1 MCIMLNET
9 DYNPDVLA
17 CLANLSNDE
26 VFTPPA
32 IANKVLDSLPSELWK
47 NPNTKILEPVS
58 KSGVFLREIAKRLIS
73 GLKHEI
79 PQLEVRLNHIFEKQL
94 FAISITELTALV
106 SRRSLY
112 CSKFANKKISQFTNA
127 KNKRGNIFF
136 SSSEHSWKA
145 GRCIHCGASKVIFE
159 QNDELENH
167 AYQFIHNQIPGEIKE
182 MKFDVIIGNPPYQ
195 LETGGSNRQATP
207 IYNKF
212 VEQAKKLNPRYLT
225 MIIPARWYAGG
236 MGLNDFRKKMIS
248 DKRIKELHDFPV
260 TSDCFPG
267 INIRG
272 GVCYFLWSRDYE
284 GACDVYNWHNGES
297 NKTQRYLNEYGDGV
311 FLRYNSAI
319 SILSKIK
326 KLSEPTF
333 ERYVSSQKPFGL
345 PTNFSE
351 YSKQRTNK
359 NNIELYKSGGVVYT
373 SRAKIKNGEKMLEKF
388 KIFIGKAS
396 PGADTFPHLVIS
408 KPVIGKP
415 GSACTETYLALYE
428 TKDVDEINNVAI
440 YLQTKLAKFMILMMK
455 PTQDVLKKSYSL
467 LPVQDFSKST
477 TDDELFKKYGITDE
491 EIVFIDSLV
500 K

>member
-1 MCIMLNET
+1 MT
-9 DYNPDVLA
+9 
-17 CLANLSNDE
+17 
-26 VFTPPA
+26 
-32 IANKVLDSLPSELWK
+32 
-47 NPNTKILEPVS
+47 
-58 KSGVFLREIAKRLIS
+58 
-73 GLKHEI
+73 
-79 PQLEVRLNHIFEKQL
+79 
-94 FAISITELTALV
+94 
-106 SRRSLY
+106 
-112 CSKFANKKISQFTNA
+112 
-127 KNKRGNIFF
+127 
-136 SSSEHSWKA
+136 
-145 GRCIHCGASKVIFE
+145 FE
-159 QNDELENH
+159 QNHELEKH
-167 AYQFIHNQIPGEIKE
+167 AYQFIHNQIPGEIKD

-236 MGLNDFRKKMIS
+236 MGLNDFRKNMIS

-260 TSDCFPG
+260 TADCFPG

-284 GACDVYNWHNGES
+284 GACDVYNWHNGQS
-297 NKTQRYLNEYGDGV
+297 NKTQRYLNDYGDGV

-319 SILSKIK
+319 SILSKIQ

-333 ERYVSSQKPFGL
+333 ERYVSSQKPVGL

-351 YSKQRTNK
+351 YSEKKTNT
-359 NNIELYKSGGVVYT
+359 NNIELHKSGGVVYI
-373 SRAKIKNGEKMLEKF
+373 SKDKIKNGEEILEKY

-428 TKDVDEINNVAI
+428 TKDVNKIYNVAS
-440 YLQTKLAKFMILMMK
+440 YLQTKLAKFLILMMK
-455 PTQDVLKKSYSL
+455 PTQYVLKKSYSL
-467 LPVQDFSKST
+467 LPSQDFSKST
-477 TDDELFKKYGITDE
+477 TDDELFKKYCITDE
-491 EIVFIDSLV
+491 EIVFINSLV